1 MNDDWFEW
9 LVALLDVD
17 ARFLV
22 VGAPALPVHGV
33 ARGTQDLDVWV
44 DPDTENT
51 KRVWRALE
59 RFGAPATALGITPED
74 LQRPATVVQFGQIGR
89 AHV

>member
-22 VGAPALPVHGV
+22 VGAHALAVHGV

-51 KRVWRALE
+51 KRVWRAL
-59 RFGAPATALGITPED
+59 GAA
-74 LQRPATVVQFGQIGR
+74 
-89 AHV
+89 